1 MLAGMRPAFA
11 LLVPLLLLTAC
22 ASGPEPDENGAA
34 PTPSSSASASAS
46 EDTLLVELDHGEG
59 AAAER
64 YTLTCADPV
73 AGDLPDA
80 AAACALLQGLADP
93 FAPLAADGICTQQF
107 GGPQTARVTGR
118 WAGEDVHLELAR
130 TNGCQ
135 ISQWDRLGPLLPGP
149 VG

>member
-1 MLAGMRPAFA
+1 MLAGMRPALA

-22 ASGPEPDENGAA
+22 SSGSEPDENGAA
-34 PTPSSSASASAS
+34 PAPSSSSASASG
-46 EDTLLVELDHGEG
+46 DTLVVELDRGEG
-59 AAAER
+59 GEGER

-80 AAACALLQGLADP
+80 AAACALLQGLAAP

>member
-1 MLAGMRPAFA
+1 MRPALT

-22 ASGPEPDENGAA
+22 AAGPQPDGNGAA
-34 PTPSSSASASAS
+34 PTPSSPASASASAS
-46 EDTLLVELDHGEG
+46 GDALLVELDRGEG
-59 AAAER
+59 AATER

-135 ISQWDRLGPLLPGP
+135 IGQWDRLGPLLPGP